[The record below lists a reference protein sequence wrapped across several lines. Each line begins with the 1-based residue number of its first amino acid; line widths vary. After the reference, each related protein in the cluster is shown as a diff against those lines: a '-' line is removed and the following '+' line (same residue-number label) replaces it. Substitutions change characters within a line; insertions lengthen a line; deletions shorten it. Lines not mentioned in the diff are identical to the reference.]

1 MPSKILVV
9 DDSKVM
15 HSMYDMTLRRYVG
28 CNIVHAMNGQEALDL
43 LQQHR
48 DCELIILDVNMPV
61 MNGLEFL
68 ERYNEGQFSP
78 RAPIIV
84 VSTQGQEE
92 ERQRG
97 LEAGASAYLTKPF
110 QPTDLQ
116 AIINQILD

>member
-1 MPSKILVV
+1 MVV

-15 HSMYDMTLRRYVG
+15 HTLYDLTLRRYSG
-28 CNIVHAMNGQEALDL
+28 CKIVHAMDGKEALAL
-43 LQQHR
+43 LREHA

-61 MNGLEFL
+61 MDGLEFL
-68 ERYNEGQFSP
+68 KHYGAGSFAR

-84 VSTQGQEE
+84 VSTHGRDD

-116 AIINQILD
+116 AMINQILG

>member
-15 HSMYDMTLRRYVG
+15 HTLYDMTLRRYSG
-28 CNIVHAMNGQEALDL
+28 CRIVHAMNGEEALAL
-43 LQQHR
+43 LRTHS

-61 MNGLEFL
+61 MDGLEFL
-68 ERYNEGQFSP
+68 KHYNTDAFP
-78 RAPIIV
+78 RRAPIIV
-84 VSTQGQEE
+84 VSTHGRDD

-116 AIINQILD
+116 AIISQILG